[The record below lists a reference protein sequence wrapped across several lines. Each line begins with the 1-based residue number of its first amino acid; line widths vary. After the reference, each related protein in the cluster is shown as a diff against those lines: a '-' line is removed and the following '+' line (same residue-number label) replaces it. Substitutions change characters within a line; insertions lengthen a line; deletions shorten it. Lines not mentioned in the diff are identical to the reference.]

1 MVACVVTV
9 VKTLPVRTMTI
20 VTPIGTVTYRL
31 DKCQTRAYTYLMP
44 TTGKALRS
52 ERRRYEITATDLA
65 ARMGLS
71 RQTVWVIERSGAVDP
86 IRVEQ
91 YRAAL
96 ATLRDANEASQGEAA

>member
-1 MVACVVTV
+1 
-9 VKTLPVRTMTI
+9 
-20 VTPIGTVTYRL
+20 
-31 DKCQTRAYTYLMP
+31 MP
-44 TTGKALRS
+44 TSGKALRT

-86 IRVEQ
+86 SRVEQ

-96 ATLRDANEASQGEAA
+96 ASLRDATEASEETAA